1 MVCWWWICSVFLCL
15 KSLYFTFILKGN
27 LARYV
32 VLVWRFCL
40 SALKMALYCLVT
52 ALFDEKS
59 DILNFDSL
67 DVTCH
72 TPLIL
77 SPLRD
82 FLFIADF
89 DQLII
94 DLQFLVLVFFSR
106 LLCLGINFLELCI
119 YGFYYVWNVFIHYFF
134 KYVLCLNIHHLLL
147 GLGVLLY

>member
-1 MVCWWWICSVFLCL
+1 
-15 KSLYFTFILKGN
+15 
-27 LARYV
+27 
-32 VLVWRFCL
+32 
-40 SALKMALYCLVT
+40 MALYCLVT

-82 FLFIADF
+82 FLLMADF

-119 YGFYYVWNVFIHYFF
+119 YGFYYV
-134 KYVLCLNIHHLLL
+134 
-147 GLGVLLY
+147 